1 MKMIG
6 LSRESDG
13 RLRKMK
19 KSETRHLLCVQQQC
33 LIISTGGVIP
43 RTVLGE
49 HDVLTSNFLKL
60 KKASILLAF
69 FFFGI

>member
-1 MKMIG
+1 
-6 LSRESDG
+6 
-13 RLRKMK
+13 MK